1 MSKYQ
6 LTKYAHIADLR
17 KNDMNMIQHISLRRR
32 RYCSKTMTSLCQMV
46 WVFLF
51 EKKSSDVCES
61 SVTDNITNTKLE
73 YLPE

>member
-1 MSKYQ
+1 
-6 LTKYAHIADLR
+6 
-17 KNDMNMIQHISLRRR
+17 MNMIQHISLRRR

-61 SVTDNITNTKLE
+61 SVTENITNTKLE